1 MAAALATAAAVSSFC
16 PTHQHQQQ
24 HRGPGRCRLR
34 PTTYT
39 DCSPQAWKMQ
49 IDDSYYYERVNLP
62 TRAQSTSHAIFGN
75 LLQPNLLESYHVYK
89 RVHPSTTTATTTT
102 TSSSSGGGGEDAEL
116 VLAVVQLGH
125 NLNGHE
131 GVVHGGILALLL
143 DDAMGFAYEALG
155 VEKAVTASLKVDY
168 RAPVSAGSTLVLKVH
183 LSSREGRKLYFEAQ
197 ITSPDGEVLYAEAS
211 SLYVVPRQD
220 VQENAA

>member
-1 MAAALATAAAVSSFC
+1 
-16 PTHQHQQQ
+16 
-24 HRGPGRCRLR
+24 
-34 PTTYT
+34 
-39 DCSPQAWKMQ
+39 MQ

-89 RVHPSTTTATTTT
+89 RVHPSTTTTATTGSSSSN
-102 TSSSSGGGGEDAEL
+102 SSSSGGGENAEL

-155 VEKAVTASLKVDY
+155 VEKALTASLKVDY
-168 RAPVSAGSTLVLKVH
+168 RAPVLAGSTLVLKVH
-183 LSSREGRKLYFEAQ
+183 LFRREGRKLYFAAQ
-197 ITSPDGEVLYAEAS
+197 VTSPDGEVLYAEAS

-220 VQENAA
+220 IQENAA